1 MNDLLQKHGCSNV
14 FSVPEGLK
22 ELMSDIARE
31 VLRDQPPNIPD
42 YISNYLSVLL
52 LTREHGIMA
61 VKILDDLC
69 DCRPSVSEH
78 LIQLGLQTGE
88 AQILSE
94 IIKTEIEGFPS
105 EGKDTIKEYEI
116 MKKILIRMPL
126 DEEMSAKVCQVARNA
141 YRDYWYRK
149 KTLEKMKIKPTE
161 PWEVAAQ
168 RTLELYKRTK
178 PSLNELTRAAEK
190 IQAAYKG
197 YYVRRN
203 LLRHLRPK
211 SKKRGPKV
219 NMPGPPLDIAAS
231 REIDLGRL
239 LDIQV
244 REDDI
249 NAMFDEHVTKKLG
262 LPYDPMRAITHVPDE
277 EYIEET
283 DLHVAQDR
291 SSRVSG
297 ITSQLP
303 IASSV
308 LEPRRSLAPSAIA
321 SQLSA
326 GKRQSRLASQASQ
339 DARRSRIASQVD
351 AIETSQKISFS
362 DRPEIFTDVRSEVLE
377 GEEIQEALSSE
388 TENVGESLETEA
400 FETDVPED
408 IPDDHTE
415 DTEGEESAPVETV
428 PSSAPETAD
437 STDVEDEA
445 AEELNITDEEEG

>member
-126 DEEMSAKVCQVARNA
+126 DEEMSA
-141 YRDYWYRK
+141 
-149 KTLEKMKIKPTE
+149 KMKIKPTE

>member
-1 MNDLLQKHGCSNV
+1 MNDLLQKHGCSNM

-94 IIKTEIEGFPS
+94 IIKKEIEGFQPS
-105 EGKDTIKEYEI
+105 EGKDEV
-116 MKKILIRMPL
+116 
-126 DEEMSAKVCQVARNA
+126 MSAKLNV
-141 YRDYWYRK
+141 
-149 KTLEKMKIKPTE
+149 KPTE

-178 PSLNELTRAAEK
+178 PSMNELARAAEK

-203 LLRHLRPK
+203 LLRHLKPK
-211 SKKRGPKV
+211 SKKKGPKV
-219 NMPGPPLDIAAS
+219 DMPGPPLDIAAS
-231 REIDLGRL
+231 REIDLGPL
-239 LDIQV
+239 LDIEV

-249 NAMFDEHVTKKLG
+249 NALFDEHVTNKLG
-262 LPYDPMRAITHVPDE
+262 LPYDPLRAITHVPDE

-283 DLHVAQDR
+283 DLHVAKDR
-291 SSRVSG
+291 SSRVLG
-297 ITSQLP
+297 TTSQLP

-308 LEPRRSLAPSAIA
+308 LEPRRSLAPSA

-326 GKRQSRLASQASQ
+326 GKRQSRLASQISQ
-339 DARRSRIASQVD
+339 DARRSRIAN
-351 AIETSQKISFS
+351 
-362 DRPEIFTDVRSEVLE
+362 DR
-377 GEEIQEALSSE
+377 
-388 TENVGESLETEA
+388 
-400 FETDVPED
+400 
-408 IPDDHTE
+408 TE
-415 DTEGEESAPVETV
+415 DTEDEESAPAETI

-437 STDVEDEA
+437 TTDVEDEMA
-445 AEELNITDEEEG
+445 DELNITDEEEA